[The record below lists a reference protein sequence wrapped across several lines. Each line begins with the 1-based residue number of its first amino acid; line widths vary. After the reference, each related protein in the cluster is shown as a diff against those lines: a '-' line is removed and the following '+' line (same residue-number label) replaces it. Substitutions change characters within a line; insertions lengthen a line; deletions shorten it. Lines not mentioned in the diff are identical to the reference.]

1 MLIQINTYILV
12 MLLDSFC
19 VQNLHYLRVARV
31 KMSLFLELVWNHQC
45 ILIIKKNFFLIF
57 GKGPT
62 QVLDDTTLT
71 VEAQYSINFSKSNER
86 FCLTL
91 HYNGSNSL
99 LFVNATKM
107 HQLKPKYS
115 EIKKY
120 SLCLGKIFQLRTWK
134 ETRTEWLCVQ
144 FFADNRASDNSN
156 VINIHKYFMKKDMM

>member
-1 MLIQINTYILV
+1 MLW
-12 MLLDSFC
+12 DSFC

-45 ILIIKKNFFLIF
+45 ILIIKKIFFLIF